1 VTYEAPKELQ
11 EKAYLTV
18 EAARD
23 SGKVRKGSNEVTK
36 LIERGQVKLV
46 VMALDVTPP
55 EILAHIPM
63 LCEEKETPFTYVPR
77 REELGKAAGLL
88 VPTAAVAVLSA
99 GKKKGVLEEV
109 RKAITKAR
117 KQA

>member
-1 VTYEAPKELQ
+1 M
-11 EKAYLTV
+11 
-18 EAARD
+18 
-23 SGKVRKGSNEVTK
+23 RKGSNEVTK
-36 LIERGQVKLV
+36 LIERGQAKLV

-63 LCEEKETPFTYVPR
+63 LCEEKETPFTYVPN

-99 GKKKGVLEEV
+99 VKKKGALEEV
-109 RKAITKAR
+109 RKAIVKAR
-117 KQA
+117 KKA